1 MNIPKVFLFCS
12 ERSGS
17 NLITKLLN
25 AHSSIC
31 GPSTKHLLNASL
43 RNLHRYQEINE
54 EKNWKDFVTHLMDLF
69 HVDFSI
75 WKSDFNSNE
84 LFDQVKQGD
93 IQGLFNYIFDKETR
107 FDGKKVTF
115 IKEIKIYEIYPFI
128 TRYFSNPRFLYLVR
142 DPRDMALSWKKSK
155 IHKGGVVTAAKQWK
169 NDQQQFLKCAC
180 LEQEKNTIYSLKYE
194 DLISHSEEKIKEIF
208 SFLDLP
214 YEDVQSTFYKDE
226 TTVQNSEQNEAWKN
240 LSGSIITDNS
250 KKFLAELS
258 SLEISLVEKICGDE
272 MKVFNYNKTI
282 DIQEIKALSGEEIE
296 QFEKDDLTSLLYE
309 PPKGVTENM
318 KAKAQFYRR

>member
-17 NLITKLLN
+17 NLITKLVN

-54 EKNWKDFVTHLMDLF
+54 DENWKDFVTHLMDLF

-75 WKSDFNSNE
+75 WKSDVDSNE

-93 IQGLFNYIFDKETR
+93 IQELFNYIFDKETQIN
-107 FDGKKVTF
+107 GKKVTF
-115 IKEIKIYEIYPFI
+115 IKEIKIYEVYPFI
-128 TRYFSNPRFLYLVR
+128 TRYFSNPKFIYLVR

-169 NDQQQFLKCAC
+169 HDQQQFLKCRC
-180 LEQEKNTIYSLKYE
+180 LEQEKNAVYTLKYE
-194 DLISHSEEKIKEIF
+194 ELISHSSEKLKEIF
-208 SFLDLP
+208 SFLELP

-240 LSGSIITDNS
+240 LSGSIMSDNS
-250 KKFLAELS
+250 RKYLTELS
-258 SLEISLVEKICGDE
+258 SLEISMVEKICGDE
-272 MKVFNYNKTI
+272 MAYFDFGKTGE
-282 DIQEIKALSGEEIE
+282 IQDVQMVSSEKIE
-296 QFEKDDLTSLLYE
+296 QFEKNDLNSLPYD

-318 KAKAQFYRR
+318 KAKAQFYSR

>member
-25 AHSSIC
+25 AHSGIC

-43 RNLHRYQEINE
+43 RNLHRYQDINE
-54 EKNWKDFVTHLMDLF
+54 DENWKDFITHLMDLF

-75 WKSDFNSNE
+75 WKSDFDSNE

-93 IQGLFNYIFDKETR
+93 VQELFNYIFDKETR
-107 FDGKKVTF
+107 INGKKVTF

-128 TRYFSNPRFLYLVR
+128 TRYFSNPRFIYLVR

-169 NDQQQFLKCAC
+169 NDQQQFLKCRC
-180 LEQEKNTIYSLKYE
+180 LEQEKNAVYTLKYE
-194 DLISHSEEKIKEIF
+194 DLISHSSEKLKEIF
-208 SFLDLP
+208 SFLELP

-240 LSGSIITDNS
+240 LSGSIMSDNS
-250 KKFLAELS
+250 RKYLTELS

-272 MKVFNYNKTI
+272 MAYFDFGKTGE
-282 DIQEIKALSGEEIE
+282 IQDVQMVSSEKIE
-296 QFEKDDLTSLLYE
+296 QFEKNDLNSLPYD
-309 PPKGVTENM
+309 PPKGVKENM
-318 KAKAQFYRR
+318 KAKAKFYRR